1 MNLTFSTSEAGK
13 DSPSSYFVPK
23 GILYD
28 FIKKTRNCHELWYNE
43 RMKYP
48 KIDLKTIRLDAKQ
61 FQTDNPRL
69 ILIFA
74 LPSMLLIFSSF
85 LNPLARL
92 SNDILNQSFISM
104 LGQVLQAYL
113 FPLLV
118 SFIVT
123 ILLSGSA
130 FTTLKLIKN
139 PETELSLK
147 SCLTLFDEK
156 YFSQTFLTLL
166 LKRLY
171 LFLWSIPSLIGVY
184 FLFYSN
190 LLARNFVTLHPEF
203 PNLDLSSLETEQF
216 LMTFGLYF
224 LASLILMIVGNILYI
239 PQHYAYSQVE
249 FLLCDTLDLGQ
260 AKPRQILKTSRF
272 LMKGY
277 KFQRFLLDFQLLP
290 WYFLNWITFGI
301 ASFTI
306 LPYIQNNQIF
316 FYRALLARK
325 RRNG

>member
-1 MNLTFSTSEAGK
+1 
-13 DSPSSYFVPK
+13 
-23 GILYD
+23 
-28 FIKKTRNCHELWYNE
+28 
-43 RMKYP
+43 MKYS

-104 LGQVLQAYL
+104 LGQVLQTYL

-118 SFIVT
+118 SFVVT

-139 PETELSLK
+139 PKTELSLK

-166 LKRLY
+166 LKRLH

>member
-1 MNLTFSTSEAGK
+1 
-13 DSPSSYFVPK
+13 
-23 GILYD
+23 
-28 FIKKTRNCHELWYNE
+28 
-43 RMKYP
+43 MKYS

-85 LNPLARL
+85 LNPLVRL

-104 LGQVLQAYL
+104 LGQVLQTYL

-118 SFIVT
+118 SFVVT

-139 PETELSLK
+139 PKTELSLK

>member
-1 MNLTFSTSEAGK
+1 MNLTFFTSEAGK
-13 DSPSSYFVPK
+13 NSPSSYFVPK

-104 LGQVLQAYL
+104 LGQVLQTYL

-118 SFIVT
+118 SFVVT

>member
-1 MNLTFSTSEAGK
+1 
-13 DSPSSYFVPK
+13 
-23 GILYD
+23 
-28 FIKKTRNCHELWYNE
+28 
-43 RMKYP
+43 MKYS

-190 LLARNFVTLHPEF
+190 FLARNFVTLHPEF
-203 PNLDLSSLETEQF
+203 PNLDLSSLETKQF

-239 PQHYAYSQVE
+239 PQHYSYSQVE

>member
-1 MNLTFSTSEAGK
+1 ML
-13 DSPSSYFVPK
+13 K

-28 FIKKTRNCHELWYNE
+28 FIKKSWNCHELWYNE

-203 PNLDLSSLETEQF
+203 PNLDLSSLETDQF

>member
-1 MNLTFSTSEAGK
+1 
-13 DSPSSYFVPK
+13 
-23 GILYD
+23 
-28 FIKKTRNCHELWYNE
+28 
-43 RMKYP
+43 MKYS

-69 ILIFA
+69 IHIFA

-203 PNLDLSSLETEQF
+203 PNLDLSSLETKQF

-277 KFQRFLLDFQLLP
+277 KSQRFLLDFQLLP

>member
-1 MNLTFSTSEAGK
+1 
-13 DSPSSYFVPK
+13 
-23 GILYD
+23 
-28 FIKKTRNCHELWYNE
+28 
-43 RMKYP
+43 MKYS

-104 LGQVLQAYL
+104 LGQVLQTYL

-118 SFIVT
+118 SFVVT

-139 PETELSLK
+139 PKTELSLK

-203 PNLDLSSLETEQF
+203 PNLDLSSLETDQF

>member
-1 MNLTFSTSEAGK
+1 M
-13 DSPSSYFVPK
+13 Y
-23 GILYD
+23 Y
-28 FIKKTRNCHELWYNE
+28 LWYNE
-43 RMKYP
+43 RMKYS

-104 LGQVLQAYL
+104 LGQVLQTYL

-118 SFIVT
+118 SFVVT

>member
-1 MNLTFSTSEAGK
+1 
-13 DSPSSYFVPK
+13 
-23 GILYD
+23 
-28 FIKKTRNCHELWYNE
+28 
-43 RMKYP
+43 MKYP

-203 PNLDLSSLETEQF
+203 PNLDLSSLETDQF

-224 LASLILMIVGNILYI
+224 FASLILMIVGNILYI

>member
-1 MNLTFSTSEAGK
+1 MF
-13 DSPSSYFVPK
+13 Y
-23 GILYD
+23 
-28 FIKKTRNCHELWYNE
+28 LWYNE

-203 PNLDLSSLETEQF
+203 PNLDLSSLETDQF

>member
-1 MNLTFSTSEAGK
+1 
-13 DSPSSYFVPK
+13 
-23 GILYD
+23 
-28 FIKKTRNCHELWYNE
+28 
-43 RMKYP
+43 MKYP

-216 LMTFGLYF
+216 LMIFGLYF

>member
-1 MNLTFSTSEAGK
+1 M
-13 DSPSSYFVPK
+13 PK

-28 FIKKTRNCHELWYNE
+28 FIKKSRNCHELWYNE

-203 PNLDLSSLETEQF
+203 PNLDLSSLETDQF